1 MNLSG
6 TKEVESMERPREEAL
21 SAEAKEYI
29 AFQDEVIARLN
40 RQAENQA
47 NIIAN
52 LQKRQFGIS
61 SEKRKP
67 EVAEGCEQLSLFN
80 EAEAFASEKAEDPTA
95 EVLQTQVKAH
105 SRKKAR
111 PREEI
116 LAGIPAE
123 EKEFE
128 LPEESRHCPRC
139 LGALTKIG
147 REYVREIVE
156 YIPARIERTRYYRAT
171 YACRSC
177 ADGTKECATCEH
189 AEEKRCTM
197 CENRPKTM
205 IVQAE
210 IPDAVRY
217 PVLKHSTAGPTMIA
231 QALFEKFVQ
240 GIPFYRQEK
249 EWERLGFALSRET
262 LSNWAIMT
270 SRDYFG
276 QLQGYLRKVL
286 LKSATI
292 HVDETTVQVL
302 HEEGKVPTTQSYMWV
317 LRTGAWEERA
327 IVAFEYQPNRS
338 GESAKKLLEGYEGY
352 YVTDGYAGYNKVR
365 GGTRCG
371 CWAHVRRKFEESK
384 PGAAPAEASKAEQ
397 GFQYCQQLFA
407 VERELADASPEVRH
421 AKRQILAKPILDE
434 FWEWTAGIHP
444 MQGTPLA
451 RAIGYVTGQKAIL
464 RNFLLDGR
472 IPISN
477 NLAENAIRPFVVGRK
492 NWLFCNM
499 PKGASASADLY
510 SVIETAKANNLD
522 PYKYLC
528 FLLDRMPAAKGAY
541 SDEFFERIAPWALR
555 PGVIVAHG
563 ALFDAYNLF
572 PQEFQKNRMLSAFP
586 HIKKAPLKGAICAL
600 CSDFDSYCLP
610 DQVHRASHTQAWFRI
625 QI

>member
-6 TKEVESMERPREEAL
+6 TKEVERMERPREEAL

-52 LQKRQFGIS
+52 LQKRQFGVS

-67 EVAEGCEQLSLFN
+67 AVAEGYEQLSLFN
-80 EAEAFASEKAEDPTA
+80 EAEASANEKAEDPTA
-95 EVLQTQVKAH
+95 EVTQTQVKAH
-105 SRKKAR
+105 SRKR
-111 PREEI
+111 TRTRTREEI
-116 LAGIPAE
+116 LAGIPVE

-128 LPEESRHCPRC
+128 LPEESRHCTRC

-147 REYVREIVE
+147 REYIRETVE
-156 YIPARIERTRYYRAT
+156 YIPARLTRTQYYRAT

-177 ADGTKECATCEH
+177 ADGTEECTTCEH
-189 AEEKRCTM
+189 ADEKRCAT
-197 CENRPKTM
+197 CKNRPKTM

-217 PVLKHSTAGPTMIA
+217 PVLKHSAAGSTMIA

-249 EWERLGFALSRET
+249 EWERLGIALSRET
-262 LSNWAIMT
+262 LSNWSITT

-276 QLQGYLRKVL
+276 PLQGYLRKVL

-302 HEEGKVPTTQSYMWV
+302 NEEGKAPTAQSYMWV

-338 GESAKKLLEGYEGY
+338 GDSAKKLLEGYEGC

-365 GGTRCG
+365 GGRRCG
-371 CWAHVRRKFEESK
+371 CWAHVRRKFEEAK

-397 GFQYCQQLFA
+397 GFQYCQRLFA

-421 AKRQILAKPILDE
+421 AQRQILAKPILDE
-434 FWEWTAGIHP
+434 FWEWIAGVHP

-451 RAIGYVTGQKAIL
+451 RAIGYVTGQKPIL
-464 RNFLLDGR
+464 GNFLLDGR

-492 NWLFCNM
+492 NWLFCNT

-528 FLLDRMPAAKGAY
+528 FLLGRMPAAKDAH
-541 SDEFFERIAPWALR
+541 SDEFFEQIVPWATEPR
-555 PGVIVAHG
+555 
-563 ALFDAYNLF
+563 
-572 PQEFQKNRMLSAFP
+572 RC
-586 HIKKAPLKGAICAL
+586 CA
-600 CSDFDSYCLP
+600 
-610 DQVHRASHTQAWFRI
+610 RGI
-625 QI
+625 I